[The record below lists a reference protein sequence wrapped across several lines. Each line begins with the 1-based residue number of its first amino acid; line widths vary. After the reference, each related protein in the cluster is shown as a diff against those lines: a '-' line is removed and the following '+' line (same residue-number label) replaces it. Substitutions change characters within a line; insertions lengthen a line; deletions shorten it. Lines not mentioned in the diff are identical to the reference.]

1 MNKTLLS
8 AALIAGFGI
17 AAFAPQ
23 AARATDGTITITG
36 AINAV
41 TCKVGTGSPNNVAVV
56 LPTVSNTAFTGAGSV
71 AGSTGFN
78 IVVSGCATS
87 QTSATTYFENGAT
100 DSTDGN
106 LKNAGGTA
114 TNVEVQ
120 LLNGSGGSLAAG
132 SVIALNAPAAT
143 QNSSV
148 YTLVTSGTTKGVTL
162 NYYAQYYATA
172 ATAPTAGTVS
182 TTVQYS
188 MIYQ

>member
-41 TCKVGTGSPNNVAVV
+41 TCKVGTGSPNNIAVA

-71 AGSTGFN
+71 AGSTGFS
-78 IVVSGCATS
+78 IVVSGCATT

-106 LKNAGGTA
+106 LKNAGSA
-114 TNVEVQ
+114 ANVEVQ
-120 LLNGSGGSLAAG
+120 LLNGAGGSLTAG
-132 SVIALNAPAAT
+132 SVILLNAPAAT

-162 NYYAQYYATA
+162 NYFAQYYATA